1 MHASGKFLSVVC
13 CSWTLAVISGCRTPQ
28 ADGSIQVTQRPTGAV
43 EQAEVPRT
51 RLAYSKKL
59 PTDDTSAAQA
69 SAAQASAAVRNSA
82 TSQGSATASI
92 SDDGQSLAVQPASA
106 QQPSKQEQ
114 QQLLE
119 AFRDADPRVLE
130 AARRRM
136 HAAQQADIEVTPLPD
151 LPTRAELDHDPFAAE
166 AEAAAIEAPFADNQS
181 QFVMPASHSE
191 STSEAADARRPAA
204 PSSPDAPTPTAVP
217 LLDSD
222 SVTEQLAAGNA
233 AHTDADSQP
242 SENTPKTSN
251 TPEAAK
257 AVADAAPQWSEQK
270 LLSELSKRFAEL
282 PEDGNDA
289 ALLRHHI
296 RYRTL
301 LMLSGRIDE
310 ALEPVEGMGSSEQ
323 EYLRNQLLALW
334 TAIDPQGHPVPQR
347 RWSAALPHLRE
358 ATSHMAAATG
368 TLEVRSLAFCTEVE
382 SFGRITPFES
392 TRFQA
397 GQQVILYSEVD
408 GFAAER
414 LSTGYETQFQGSYEI
429 FDASGK
435 RLFQRVLP
443 ADQQIC
449 NNYRR
454 DYFIGYIMHLPSQ
467 LAAGKYRLEL
477 TLEDMKGKKYG
488 QSSIDFEITGSVSKP
503 HAGS

>member
-1 MHASGKFLSVVC
+1 MHASGKLLFAVC
-13 CSWTLAVISGCRTPQ
+13 CTWTLAVLSGCRTPQ
-28 ADGSIQVTQRPTGAV
+28 ADGSVQVTQRPAGAV
-43 EQAEVPRT
+43 DHQGAPRT

-59 PTDDTSAAQA
+59 PTDDS
-69 SAAQASAAVRNSA
+69 SA
-82 TSQGSATASI
+82 TLPSTSQPSPSAPTQGSATASI
-92 SDDGQSLAVQPASA
+92 NDDGQTLAVQPAA
-106 QQPSKQEQ
+106 HRQPSEAEQ

-130 AARRRM
+130 AARRRII
-136 HAAQQADIEVTPLPD
+136 AGQQANIETKPLPD
-151 LPTRAELDHDPFAAE
+151 LPTRAELDRDPFTAPADASPSASTAADPAVSNE
-166 AEAAAIEAPFADNQS
+166 S

-191 STSEAADARRPAA
+191 SVGEPADARRPA
-204 PSSPDAPTPTAVP
+204 PAPTETAAAPTAEP
-217 LLDSD
+217 LLDAD
-222 SVTEQLAAGNA
+222 SVTEQLAAA
-233 AHTDADSQP
+233 TTDAAS
-242 SENTPKTSN
+242 TTAA
-251 TPEAAK
+251 PEA
-257 AVADAAPQWSEQK
+257 VDEAATSQWSEQK
-270 LLSELSKRFAEL
+270 LLAELSKRFAEV
-282 PEDGNDA
+282 PEEADDA
-289 ALLRHHI
+289 ALLRHHL
-296 RYRTL
+296 RHRTL

-310 ALEPVEGMGSSEQ
+310 AVEPIEGIGSSEQ

-334 TAIDPQGHPVPQR
+334 TALDPQGHPVPQR
-347 RWSAALPHLRE
+347 RWAAALPHMRE

-392 TRFQA
+392 TRFRS

-435 RLFQRVLP
+435 RLHQKVLP
-443 ADQQIC
+443 ADQQVC

-454 DYFIGYIMHLPSQ
+454 DYFIAYRLHLPSQ
-467 LAAGKYRLEL
+467 LAVGKYRLEL
-477 TLEDMKGKKYG
+477 TMEDLKGEKYG